1 MKVSAKTKDH
11 PEPIEVDYDFAEG
24 KGLKGLVEKFGEE
37 VVYSRALSSLVIDLQ
52 ALIRRHREKKD
63 FDKSKLLEA
72 VKAWK
77 PTTVT
82 TQRKPMVERLKDDV
96 TKLSP
101 EQRAELLKA
110 LQNPQAAKPS
120 TGQPQAGKRAA

>member
-1 MKVSAKTKDH
+1 MKVSAKTKEH
-11 PEPIEVDYDFAEG
+11 PQPIEVDYDFAEG

-63 FDKSKLLEA
+63 FDKAKLLDA
-72 VKAWK
+72 VKNWK

-82 TQRKPMVERLKDDV
+82 TQRKPMVERLKEDA
-96 TKLSP
+96 TKLTP
-101 EQRAELLKA
+101 EQRAELLKV
-110 LQNPQAAKPS
+110 LQSGQHASSAAK
-120 TGQPQAGKRAA
+120 KAA

>member
-1 MKVSAKTKDH
+1 MKVSAKTKEH
-11 PEPIEVDYDFAEG
+11 PTPIEVEYDFAEG
-24 KGLKGLVEKFGEE
+24 KGLKGLVDKFGEE

-63 FDKSKLLEA
+63 FDPKKLAEA

-96 TKLSP
+96 TKLTP

-110 LQNPQAAKPS
+110 LQ
-120 TGQPQAGKRAA
+120 AGGATAGVSGTKRAA

>member
-1 MKVSAKTKDH
+1 MKVSAKTKEH
-11 PEPIEVDYDFAEG
+11 PQPIEVEYDFAEG

-63 FDKSKLLEA
+63 YDHKKLLEA

-82 TQRKPMVERLKDDV
+82 TQRKPMVERLKEDV

-101 EQRAELLKA
+101 EQRAELLKTLTA
-110 LQNPQAAKPS
+110 AQHAGGGQAK
-120 TGQPQAGKRAA
+120 KAA